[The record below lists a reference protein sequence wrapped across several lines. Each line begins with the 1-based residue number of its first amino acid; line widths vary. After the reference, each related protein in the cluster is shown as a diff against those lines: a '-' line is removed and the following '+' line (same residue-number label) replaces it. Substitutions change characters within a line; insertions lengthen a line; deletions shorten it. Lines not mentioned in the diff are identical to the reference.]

1 MNLQKTLITGLVCFG
16 ITAGASA
23 TSLVATTDALVG
35 AVASTSEAVSD
46 LSSSL
51 RDSKVVRAARD
62 DAASF
67 VASNGAIRGAR
78 LETALIYI
86 RQQAPE
92 LADAEDLQLAQAIL
106 SL

>member
-1 MNLQKTLITGLVCFG
+1 MNLKQSLITGLLCFG

-35 AVASTSEAVSD
+35 AVASTTEAVSD
-46 LSSSL
+46 ISSSL

-67 VASNGAIRGAR
+67 VASNGVIRGAR
-78 LETALIYI
+78 LETALIHI

-92 LADAEDLQLAQAIL
+92 LAKTEDMQLAQAIL
-106 SL
+106 SR